1 MSGNN
6 LGGAG
11 ITAGNFP
18 ACSTVAPA
26 FTLVIAGLDRAIH
39 HSVKTLLPMDA
50 RVKPAHD
57 EWWSRFGM
65 RLSLRGEGRHNPGDS
80 HNCREDYLIKNTFR
94 YIDFIP
100 AQCDIARTWSRQGKS
115 RERHEAGIGG
125 GGRGMRNEGCQT
137 YTPLRQPKPKRS
149 RRTSRASLGVLG
161 GISYRRCQPPRDVEA
176 SAAVVRRPSREQG
189 SLKG

>member
-100 AQCDIARTWSRQGKS
+100 AQCDI
-115 RERHEAGIGG
+115 
-125 GGRGMRNEGCQT
+125 
-137 YTPLRQPKPKRS
+137 
-149 RRTSRASLGVLG
+149 
-161 GISYRRCQPPRDVEA
+161 
-176 SAAVVRRPSREQG
+176 
-189 SLKG
+189 